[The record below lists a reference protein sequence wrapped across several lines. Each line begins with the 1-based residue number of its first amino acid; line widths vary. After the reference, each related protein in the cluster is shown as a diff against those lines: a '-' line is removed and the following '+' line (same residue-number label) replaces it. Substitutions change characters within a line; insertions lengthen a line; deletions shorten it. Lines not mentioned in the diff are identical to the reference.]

1 MKKMER
7 PFTDGTRA
15 VTKLILLFGL
25 IFLSGCAA
33 KEVDS
38 RRYLWPIGGN
48 SPKIEFIRTIAS
60 DRDVREGGESRV
72 LEAILGIEEPRGIFG
87 SPYDVAV
94 GGGGRVFVSDLAKRD
109 VLILDLANYQVRHFE
124 RPKHD
129 ELYFESPMALA
140 VGREDMVYV
149 SDNQQGRVYLFGAD
163 LRLHKVI
170 GQGRLTRP
178 VGLACDRERDRLYVA
193 DAGSHQVVVYD
204 GNGEWLKSFGKR
216 GSTTGEFN
224 YPLDLEVDAAG
235 NLYVLDTMNARVQ
248 VFDGD
253 GNFLRTFGERGT
265 SLGSFHMAKGIAVDR
280 SGHVYVTDGVG
291 HRFVIFD
298 LHGNHLMTLGGRTS
312 TEGKLG
318 LPGGFDMPKGI
329 DADAE
334 DGIWV
339 VDTFNRMV
347 HKYQFLNAKY
357 LREHPVQPEEMAL
370 PGDLR

>member
-1 MKKMER
+1 MER

-15 VTKLILLFGL
+15 VTKLIFLFGL

-33 KEVDS
+33 KEVDN

-48 SPKIEFIRTIAS
+48 SPKIEFLRTIAS
-60 DRDVREGGESRV
+60 DRDVREGSESRV

-94 GGGGRVFVSDLAKRD
+94 DSRGRVFVSDLAKRD
-109 VLILDLANYQVRHFE
+109 VLILDLPNHQVRYFE

-129 ELYFESPMALA
+129 ELYFQSPMALA
-140 VGREDMVYV
+140 VGREDTIYV

-163 LRLHKVI
+163 LRLRKVI

-204 GNGEWLKSFGKR
+204 GQGEWIKSFGRR
-216 GSTTGEFN
+216 GSAAGEFN
-224 YPLDLEVDAAG
+224 YPLDLEVDDAG
-235 NLYVLDTMNARVQ
+235 NLYVLDAMNARVQ
-248 VFDGD
+248 VFDTD

-280 SGHVYVTDGVG
+280 SGHVYVTDGIG

-298 LHGNHLMTLGGRTS
+298 LQGNHLMTLGGRTS
-312 TEGKLG
+312 TEGKIG

-329 DADAE
+329 DVDAG

-347 HKYQFLNAKY
+347 HQYQFLNEKY
-357 LREHPVQPEEMAL
+357 LREHPIQPGDMAL

>member
-1 MKKMER
+1 METTFAGVSR
-7 PFTDGTRA
+7 TATR
-15 VTKLILLFGL
+15 LILSLGL
-25 IFLSGCAA
+25 LFLSGCAA
-33 KEVDS
+33 KEADT
-38 RRYLWPIGGN
+38 RRYLWPIGGS
-48 SPKIEFIRTIAS
+48 SPKIEFIRTVAS
-60 DRDVREGGESRV
+60 DRDVREGGESQV

-94 GGGGRVFVSDLAKRD
+94 DSGGRVFVSDLAKRD
-109 VLILDLANYQVRHFE
+109 VLILDLPNHQVRHFE
-124 RPKHD
+124 RPKRD

-140 VGREDMVYV
+140 VGREDMIYV

-163 LRLHKVI
+163 LRLRKVI
-170 GQGRLTRP
+170 GQGHLTRP
-178 VGLACDRERDRLYVA
+178 VGLACDRERNLLYVA
-193 DAGSHQVVVYD
+193 DAGSHQVVVYSGD
-204 GNGEWLKSFGKR
+204 GEWIKSFGKR
-216 GSTTGEFN
+216 GSATGEFN

-248 VFDGD
+248 VFDND

-265 SLGSFHMAKGIAVDR
+265 SLGSFQMAKGIAVDR
-280 SGHVYVTDGVG
+280 SGHVYVTDGIG

-298 LHGNHLMTLGGRTS
+298 LQGNHLMTLGGRTS

-347 HKYQFLNAKY
+347 HKYQFLNEKY
-357 LREHPVQPEEMAL
+357 LREHPIRSEETAL
-370 PGDLR
+370 PEDLR

>member
-1 MKKMER
+1 MTRMER

-33 KEVDS
+33 KEVDN

-48 SPKIEFIRTIAS
+48 SPKIEFLRTIAS
-60 DRDVREGGESRV
+60 DRDVREGSESRV

-94 GGGGRVFVSDLAKRD
+94 DSRGRVFVSDLAKRD
-109 VLILDLANYQVRHFE
+109 VLILDLPNHQVRYFE

-140 VGREDMVYV
+140 VGREDAIYV

-163 LRLHKVI
+163 LRLRKVI
-170 GQGRLTRP
+170 GQGHLTRP

-193 DAGSHQVVVYD
+193 DAGSHQVVVY
-204 GNGEWLKSFGKR
+204 GGQGEWIKSFGKR
-216 GSTTGEFN
+216 GSATGDFN
-224 YPLDLEVDAAG
+224 YPLDLEVDDAG
-235 NLYVLDTMNARVQ
+235 NLYVLDAMNARVQ
-248 VFDGD
+248 VFDTD

-280 SGHVYVTDGVG
+280 SGHVYVTDGIG

-298 LHGNHLMTLGGRTS
+298 LQGNHLMTLGGRTS
-312 TEGKLG
+312 TEGKIG

-329 DADAE
+329 DVDAE

-347 HKYQFLNAKY
+347 HKYQFLNEKY
-357 LREHPVQPEEMAL
+357 LREHPIQPGDMAL
-370 PGDLR
+370 PGDLQ

>member
-1 MKKMER
+1 MER
-7 PFTDGTRA
+7 PFAGGSRTSKRLF
-15 VTKLILLFGL
+15 VLLGL
-25 IFLSGCAA
+25 LCLTGCAV

-38 RRYLWPIGGN
+38 RRYLWPIGGS
-48 SPKIEFIRTIAS
+48 SPKIEFIRTVAS
-60 DRDVREGGESRV
+60 DRDVRQGSENRV
-72 LEAILGIEEPRGIFG
+72 LEAILGIETPRGIFG

-94 GGGGRVFVSDLAKRD
+94 DSRGRVFVSDLAKRD
-109 VLILDLANYQVRHFE
+109 VLILDLPNHQVRYFE

-140 VGREDMVYV
+140 VGREDAIYV
-149 SDNQQGRVYLFGAD
+149 SDNRQGRVYLFDSD
-163 LRLHKVI
+163 LRLRKVI

-204 GNGEWLKSFGKR
+204 GRGEWLKSFGKR
-216 GSTTGEFN
+216 GSAAGEFN
-224 YPLDLEVDAAG
+224 YPLDLEVDGEG
-235 NLYVLDTMNARVQ
+235 NLYVLDAMNARVQ

-253 GNFLRTFGERGT
+253 GKFLRTFGERGT
-265 SLGSFHMAKGIAVDR
+265 SLGSFQMAKGIAVDR

-298 LHGNHLMTLGGRTS
+298 LQGNHLMTLGGRTS

-339 VDTFNRMV
+339 VDSFNRMV
-347 HKYQFLNAKY
+347 HKYQFLNEKY
-357 LREHPVQPEEMAL
+357 LLEHPIRAEEIAL